1 MADAFLNGPGGNNA
15 PELAWKNEAVT
26 SSFAEQLVNMDL
38 TRCKG
43 IFVTFLAAASGSTYA
58 ASGFIPV
65 DGLPY
70 ATTYITSNGNA
81 LRRSVSA
88 TKDGVLF
95 TEGTSGSSVSNTSM
109 IPHEIYIIK

>member
-70 ATTYITSNGNA
+70 SMSYITSGGKV

-88 TKDGVLF
+88 SGDGVMF
-95 TEGTSGSSVSNTSM
+95 TEGTSDSSASNTSM
-109 IPHEIYIIK
+109 VPYEIYIIK